1 MKERCPPRDPCKDP
15 GSSPPTSLQAFCTPG
30 PNTAPRPSSHP
41 PAPVASRWP
50 KGQEEAI
57 RGSFGNPQDMVEPDM
72 PGVTPRV
79 SVPSCFSQE
88 HLGCPSMA
96 LRFSTQ
102 WLRAR
107 IRELKQQGRVSLSLM
122 WRKILPVPTC
132 QPPGALCEAQGLGK
146 GGCNGIVWGRCAMR
160 KP

>member
-1 MKERCPPRDPCKDP
+1 M
-15 GSSPPTSLQAFCTPG
+15 
-30 PNTAPRPSSHP
+30 
-41 PAPVASRWP
+41 
-50 KGQEEAI
+50 
-57 RGSFGNPQDMVEPDM
+57 
-72 PGVTPRV
+72 

-96 LRFSTQ
+96 LRFHTMAKGQ
-102 WLRAR
+102 DP
-107 IRELKQQGRVSLSLM
+107 ELKQQGRVSLSRM